1 MQAIRRMKIL
11 FAWEIGGNLGH
22 IAKYLPLLRLLR
34 QRGHE
39 LLFASKEIE
48 PAQSLL
54 APEGIAHVQ
63 APLVTR
69 FTGRIREP
77 ASFADILAEI
87 GFADAN
93 ALAGLLSG
101 WRHLFALYKPDVLV
115 AEYAPAAQLAGRLYG
130 VPCLSLSTGFEHPP
144 DVQPFPLFRPWSKL
158 STEDLLKKEEKLLEN
173 ANTVLTR
180 QGVAPMARLQ
190 DVLKTDLSLLTT
202 LPELDHYGARKGA
215 NYIGPMF
222 TLADG
227 LTRSWAELPG
237 RRVFAYLRPYPE
249 LPYMLDVLRDS
260 NASVLAVVP
269 GIGTE
274 RAATYSSERV
284 HVFGEHLKLE
294 PILRDMDLAI
304 THGGHGLAG
313 AFLLHGVPMLTVP
326 TNIEQYMTSSR
337 LIQLGIGKQVIR
349 NRVKTD
355 FASSVAQIAEV
366 PSYRARARVISKKYA
381 GHDADRMV
389 LRVANT
395 IERLPRQ
402 GVVQLSGSVT
412 GAPLL
417 H

>member
-1 MQAIRRMKIL
+1 MKIL

-48 PAQSLL
+48 LAQRLL
-54 APEGIAHVQ
+54 APEGITHVQ
-63 APLVTR
+63 APLVSR
-69 FTGRIREP
+69 FTGGIREP
-77 ASFADILAEI
+77 ASFADILSEI

-101 WRHLFALYKPDVLV
+101 WRNLFALYKPDVLV
-115 AEYAPAAQLAGRLYG
+115 AEYAPAARFAARLYG
-130 VPCLSLSTGFEHPP
+130 VPCLGLSTGFEHPP
-144 DVQPFPLFRPWSKL
+144 DMKPFPLFRPWLKL

-202 LPELDHYGARKGA
+202 LPELDHYGVRKGA
-215 NYIGPMF
+215 SYIGPMF

-227 LTRSWAELPG
+227 LTKHWAELSG
-237 RRVFAYLRPYPE
+237 HRVFAYLRPYPE
-249 LPYMLDVLRDS
+249 LPYMLDVMRDS

-274 RAATYSSERV
+274 RAAAYSCERV
-284 HVFGEHLKLE
+284 HVFEEHLKLA
-294 PILRDMDLAI
+294 PLLRDMDLAI

-326 TNIEQYMTSSR
+326 TNIEQYMMSSR
-337 LIQLGIGKQVIR
+337 LVQLGVGKQVTR
-349 NRVKTD
+349 NRVKMD
-355 FASSVAQIAEV
+355 FASCVAQIAEA
-366 PSYRARARVISKKYA
+366 PSYRERARVISKKYA
-381 GHDADRMV
+381 GHDADGMV

-395 IERLPRQ
+395 IERLPRL
-402 GVVQLSGSVT
+402 GAVQLSGSVT
-412 GAPLL
+412 RIPLL

>member
-1 MQAIRRMKIL
+1 MKIL

-48 PAQSLL
+48 LAQRLL

-69 FTGRIREP
+69 FTGGIREP

-87 GFADAN
+87 GFADAD

-101 WRHLFALYKPDVLV
+101 WRNLFELFKSDVLV
-115 AEYAPAAQLAGRLYG
+115 AEYAPAAQFAARLYG
-130 VPCLSLSTGFEHPP
+130 VPCLSLSTGFERPP
-144 DVQPFPLFRPWSKL
+144 DMQPFPLFRPWLKL
-158 STEDLLKKEEKLLEN
+158 STEALLKKEAKLLDV

-180 QGVAPMARLQ
+180 QGIAPMSRLQ
-190 DVLKTDLSLLTT
+190 DVLKTDRSFLTT

-227 LTRSWAELPG
+227 LTQDWAGLPG
-237 RRVFAYLRPYPE
+237 PRIFAYLRPYPE
-249 LPYMLDVLRDS
+249 LPYMLDALRDS

-274 RAATYSSERV
+274 RAAAYSNERV
-284 HVFGEHLKLE
+284 HVFEEPLKLA
-294 PILRDMDLAI
+294 PLLRDMDLAI

-313 AFLLHGVPMLTVP
+313 ALLLHGVPMLTVP
-326 TNIEQYMTSSR
+326 TNIEQYMMSNR
-337 LIQLGIGKQVIR
+337 LIQLGVGKQVIR
-349 NRVKTD
+349 NRVKMD
-355 FASSVAQIAEV
+355 FASCMAQIAEA
-366 PSYRARARVISKKYA
+366 PSYRERARVISKKYA
-381 GHDADRMV
+381 DYDADRMV

-395 IERLPRQ
+395 IERFPRQ
-402 GVVQLSGSVT
+402 NVMRLSGSET
-412 GAPLL
+412 GAPLQ

>member
-1 MQAIRRMKIL
+1 MKIL

-48 PAQSLL
+48 LAQHLL
-54 APEGIAHVQ
+54 APDGIAHVQ

-87 GFADAN
+87 GFADTN

-101 WRHLFALYKPDVLV
+101 WHNLFELFKPDVLV
-115 AEYAPAAQLAGRLYG
+115 AEYAPAAQFAARLYG
-130 VPCLSLSTGFEHPP
+130 VPCLGLSTGFERPP
-144 DVQPFPLFRPWSKL
+144 NVQPFPLFRPWLKL
-158 STEDLLKKEEKLLEN
+158 STETLLKKEAKLLDV
-173 ANTVLTR
+173 ANSVLTR
-180 QGVAPMARLQ
+180 QGIAPMTRLQ

-202 LPELDHYGARKGA
+202 LPELDHYGTRKGA

-227 LTRSWAELPG
+227 LTKNWAGLPG
-237 RRVFAYLRPYPE
+237 HRVFAYLRPYPE
-249 LPYMLDVLRDS
+249 LPYILDALRDS
-260 NASVLAVVP
+260 NNASVLAVVP

-274 RAATYSSERV
+274 RAAAYSNERV
-284 HVFGEHLKLE
+284 HVFDEPLKLALL
-294 PILRDMDLAI
+294 LRDMDLAI

-313 AFLLHGVPMLTVP
+313 ALLLHGVPMLTVP
-326 TNIEQYMTSSR
+326 TNIEQYMMSNR
-337 LIQLGIGKQVIR
+337 LIQLGVGKQVIR
-349 NRVKTD
+349 NRVKMD
-355 FASSVAQIAEV
+355 FASSMAQIAEA
-366 PSYRARARVISKKYA
+366 PSYSERARVISKKYA
-381 GHDADRMV
+381 DYDADRMV

-402 GVVQLSGSVT
+402 DVMRLSGSVT
-412 GAPLL
+412 EAPLR

>member
-1 MQAIRRMKIL
+1 MKIL

-39 LLFASKEIE
+39 LLFASKELE
-48 PAQSLL
+48 LAQRLL

-63 APLVTR
+63 APLLTR
-69 FTGRIREP
+69 FTGGIREP

-87 GFADAN
+87 GFSDAN

-101 WRHLFALYKPDVLV
+101 WRNLFALYKPDVLV
-115 AEYAPAAQLAGRLYG
+115 AEYAPVAQFAARLYG
-130 VPCLSLSTGFEHPP
+130 VPCLGLSTGFEHPP
-144 DVQPFPLFRPWSKL
+144 DVQPFTLFRPWLKL
-158 STEDLLKKEEKLLEN
+158 STEDLLKKEQELLEN

-180 QGVAPMARLQ
+180 QGIAPMSRLQ
-190 DVLKTDLSLLTT
+190 DVLNIDLRLLTT

-215 NYIGPMF
+215 SYIGPMF

-227 LTRSWAELPG
+227 LTKNWVGLPG
-237 RRVFAYLRPYPE
+237 PRIFAYLRPYPE
-249 LPYMLDVLRDS
+249 LPYMLDALRDS

-274 RAATYSSERV
+274 RAAAYSSERV
-284 HVFGEHLKLE
+284 HVFEEHLRLA
-294 PILRDMDLAI
+294 PLLRDMDLAI

-313 AFLLHGVPMLTVP
+313 AFLLNGVPMLTVP
-326 TNIEQYMTSSR
+326 TNIEQYMMSSR
-337 LIQLGIGKQVIR
+337 LIQLGVGKQVTR
-349 NRVKTD
+349 NRVKMD
-355 FASSVAQIAEV
+355 FASSMAQIAEA
-366 PSYRARARVISKKYA
+366 PSYRERARVIFKKYA
-381 GHDADRMV
+381 GHDADSMV

-402 GVVQLSGSVT
+402 GIVRLSDSVT
-412 GAPLL
+412 GVPLL

>member
-1 MQAIRRMKIL
+1 MQVIRHMKIL

-48 PAQSLL
+48 LAQRLL

-63 APLVTR
+63 APLVTH
-69 FTGRIREP
+69 FTGRIRQP

-87 GFADAN
+87 GFADSN

-101 WRHLFALYKPDVLV
+101 WRHLFALYKPDLLV
-115 AEYAPAAQLAGRLYG
+115 AEYAPAAQFAARLYG
-130 VPCLSLSTGFEHPP
+130 VHCLNLSTGFEYPP
-144 DVQPFPLFRPWSKL
+144 DVQPFPLFRPWLKL
-158 STEDLLKKEEKLLEN
+158 SPEDLLKKEEKLLEN
-173 ANTVLTR
+173 TNTVLTR
-180 QGVAPMARLQ
+180 QGIAPMARLQ
-190 DVLKTDLSLLTT
+190 DVLKTDLSLLAT

-222 TLADG
+222 TLVDG
-227 LTRSWAELPG
+227 LTKNWAELSG
-237 RRVFAYLRPYPE
+237 HRVFAYLRPYPE
-249 LPYMLDVLRDS
+249 LPYMLDALRDT

-274 RAATYSSERV
+274 RAAAYSSKRV
-284 HVFGEHLKLE
+284 HVFEEHLKLA
-294 PILRDMDLAI
+294 PLMRDMDLAI

-326 TNIEQYMTSSR
+326 TNIEQYMMSSR
-337 LIQLGIGKQVIR
+337 LIQLGVGKQVTR
-349 NRVKTD
+349 NRIKID
-355 FASSVAQIAEV
+355 FSSSLAQIAEI
-366 PSYRARARVISKKYA
+366 PSYREQARVISKKYA
-381 GHDADRMV
+381 GHDVDWVV
-389 LRVANT
+389 LRVAKT
-395 IERLPRQ
+395 IERLPLQ
-402 GVVQLSGSVT
+402 GVVRLSGSVT
-412 GAPLL
+412 GTPLL

>member
-1 MQAIRRMKIL
+1 MKIL

-48 PAQSLL
+48 LAQRLL

-87 GFADAN
+87 GFADTN

-101 WRHLFALYKPDVLV
+101 WRNLFELFKPDVLV
-115 AEYAPAAQLAGRLYG
+115 AEYAPAAQFAARLYD

-144 DVQPFPLFRPWSKL
+144 NVQPFPLFRPWLKL

-173 ANTVLTR
+173 TNIVLTR
-180 QGVAPMARLQ
+180 QGIAPMARLQ

-202 LPELDHYGARKGA
+202 LPELDHYGARKGGS
-215 NYIGPMF
+215 YIGPMF

-227 LTRSWAELPG
+227 LTQDWAGLPG
-237 RRVFAYLRPYPE
+237 PRIFAYLRPYPE
-249 LPYMLDVLRDS
+249 LSYMLDTLRDS

-269 GIGTE
+269 GIGIE
-274 RAATYSSERV
+274 RAATYSNERL
-284 HVFGEHLKLE
+284 HIFNEQLKLA
-294 PILRDMDLAI
+294 PLLPDMDLAI

-313 AFLLHGVPMLTVP
+313 AFLLNGVPMLTVP
-326 TNIEQYMTSSR
+326 TNIEQYMMSGR
-337 LIQLGIGKQVIR
+337 LIQLGVGKQVTR
-349 NRVKTD
+349 NRVKFD
-355 FASSVAQIAEV
+355 FISSIAKLAED
-366 PSYRARARVISKKYA
+366 PSCRERARAISRKYMDFDA
-381 GHDADRMV
+381 GQMV
-389 LRVANT
+389 LRIANT
-395 IERLPRQ
+395 LERLPRQ
-402 GVVQLSGSVT
+402 GAVQLSDSAT
-412 GAPLL
+412 RAPLL

>member
-1 MQAIRRMKIL
+1 MKIL
-11 FAWEIGGNLGH
+11 FAWEVGGNLGH

-48 PAQSLL
+48 LAQRLL
-54 APEGIAHVQ
+54 VPEGIAHVQ

-69 FTGRIREP
+69 FMGGIREP

-87 GFADAN
+87 GFADAD

-101 WRHLFALYKPDVLV
+101 WRNLFELFKPDVLV
-115 AEYAPAAQLAGRLYG
+115 AEYAPAAQFAARLYD
-130 VPCLSLSTGFEHPP
+130 VPCLGLSTGFEHPP
-144 DVQPFPLFRPWSKL
+144 NVQPFPLFRPWLKL
-158 STEDLLKKEEKLLEN
+158 SVEDLLKKEAKLLDV

-180 QGVAPMARLQ
+180 QGIAPMSRFQ

-202 LPELDHYGARKGA
+202 LPELDHYGTRKGT

-227 LTRSWAELPG
+227 LTKNWTGLPG
-237 RRVFAYLRPYPE
+237 HRVFAYLRPYPE
-249 LPYMLDVLRDS
+249 LPYILDALHDG

-274 RAATYSSERV
+274 RAIAYSNERV
-284 HVFGEHLKLE
+284 HVFDEPLKLA
-294 PILRDMDLAI
+294 PLLPDMDLAI

-313 AFLLHGVPMLTVP
+313 AFLLHGVPMLTIP
-326 TNIEQYMTSSR
+326 TNIEQYMMSNR
-337 LIQLGIGKQVIR
+337 LIQLGVGKQVIR
-349 NRVKTD
+349 NRVKID
-355 FASSVAQIAEV
+355 FASCMAQIAEA
-366 PSYRARARVISKKYA
+366 PSYRERARVISKKYA
-381 GHDADRMV
+381 DYDADRMV

-402 GVVQLSGSVT
+402 DVMRLNGSET
-412 GAPLL
+412 GAPL
-417 H
+417 

>member
-1 MQAIRRMKIL
+1 MKIL

-48 PAQSLL
+48 LAQHLL

-87 GFADAN
+87 GFADTN

-101 WRHLFALYKPDVLV
+101 WRNLFELFKPDVLV
-115 AEYAPAAQLAGRLYG
+115 AEYAPAAQFAARLYG
-130 VPCLSLSTGFEHPP
+130 VPCLGLSTGFEHPP
-144 DVQPFPLFRPWSKL
+144 NVQPFPLFRPWLKL
-158 STEDLLKKEEKLLEN
+158 STEALLKKEAKLLGVV
-173 ANTVLTR
+173 NTVLTR
-180 QGVAPMARLQ
+180 QGIAPMARLQ

-215 NYIGPMF
+215 SYIGPMF

-227 LTRSWAELPG
+227 LTQDWAGLPG
-237 RRVFAYLRPYPE
+237 SRIFAYLRPYPE
-249 LPYMLDVLRDS
+249 LPYMLDALSDS

-269 GIGTE
+269 GIGIE
-274 RAATYSSERV
+274 RAATYSNERL
-284 HVFGEHLKLE
+284 HVFSEQLKLA
-294 PILRDMDLAI
+294 PLLPDMDLAI
-304 THGGHGLAG
+304 THSGHGLAG
-313 AFLLHGVPMLTVP
+313 AFLLNGVPMLTVP
-326 TNIEQYMTSSR
+326 TNIEQYMMSGR
-337 LIQLGIGKQVIR
+337 LIQLGVGKQVTR
-349 NRVKTD
+349 DRVKFD
-355 FASSVAQIAEV
+355 FTSSITQIVEASSCREQ
-366 PSYRARARVISKKYA
+366 ARVISKKYA
-381 GHDADRMV
+381 GYDADRMV

-402 GVVQLSGSVT
+402 GAGQLSGSTTRANPMTLDV
-412 GAPLL
+412 
-417 H
+417 HS

>member
-1 MQAIRRMKIL
+1 MKTL

-22 IAKYLPLLRLLR
+22 IAKYLPLLRQLR

-39 LLFASKEIE
+39 LLFASKELE
-48 PAQSLL
+48 LAQRLL

-87 GFADAN
+87 GFADAD

-101 WRHLFALYKPDVLV
+101 WRTLFELFKPDVLV
-115 AEYAPAAQLAGRLYG
+115 AEYAPAAQFAARLYG
-130 VPCLSLSTGFEHPP
+130 VPCLSLGTGFEHPP
-144 DVQPFPLFRPWSKL
+144 NVQPFPLFRPWLKL
-158 STEDLLKKEEKLLEN
+158 STEALLKKEAKLLDVV
-173 ANTVLTR
+173 NTVLTR
-180 QGVAPMARLQ
+180 QGIAPMSRLQ

-215 NYIGPMF
+215 SYIGPMF

-227 LTRSWAELPG
+227 LTQDWAGLPG
-237 RRVFAYLRPYPE
+237 PRIFAYLRPYPE
-249 LPYMLDVLRDS
+249 LPYMLDALRDS

-274 RAATYSSERV
+274 RAAAYSSERV
-284 HVFGEHLKLE
+284 HVFEEHLKLA
-294 PILRDMDLAI
+294 PLLRDMDLAI

-313 AFLLHGVPMLTVP
+313 AFLLNGVPMLTVP
-326 TNIEQYMTSSR
+326 TNIEQYMMSGR
-337 LIQLGIGKQVIR
+337 LIQLGVGKQVTR
-349 NRVKTD
+349 DRVKFD
-355 FASSVAQIAEV
+355 FTSSIAQIVEASSCREQ
-366 PSYRARARVISKKYA
+366 ARVISKKYA
-381 GHDADRMV
+381 GYDADRMV

-402 GVVQLSGSVT
+402 GAGQLSGSTTRANPMTLDVH
-412 GAPLL
+412 A
-417 H
+417 

>member
-1 MQAIRRMKIL
+1 MKTL
-11 FAWEIGGNLGH
+11 FVWEIGGNLGH
-22 IAKYLPLLRLLR
+22 IAKYLPLLRQLR

-39 LLFASKEIE
+39 LLFASKELE
-48 PAQSLL
+48 LAQRLL

-101 WRHLFALYKPDVLV
+101 WRNLFALYKPDVLV
-115 AEYAPAAQLAGRLYG
+115 AEYAPAAQFAARLYG
-130 VPCLSLSTGFEHPP
+130 VPCLGLSTGFEHPP
-144 DVQPFPLFRPWSKL
+144 DVRPFPLFRPWLRL
-158 STEDLLKKEEKLLEN
+158 SAEDLLKKEEKLLEN

-180 QGVAPMARLQ
+180 QGIAPMARLQ

-215 NYIGPMF
+215 SYIGPMF

-227 LTRSWAELPG
+227 LTKNWVGLPG
-237 RRVFAYLRPYPE
+237 PRIFAYLRPYPE
-249 LPYMLDVLRDS
+249 LPYMLDALRDS

-269 GIGTE
+269 GIGAE
-274 RAATYSSERV
+274 RAATYSSERL
-284 HVFGEHLKLE
+284 HIFGEQLKLA
-294 PILRDMDLAI
+294 PLLPDMDLAI

-313 AFLLHGVPMLTVP
+313 AFLLNGVPMLTVP
-326 TNIEQYMTSSR
+326 TNIEQYMMSGR
-337 LIQLGIGKQVIR
+337 LIQLGVGKQVTR
-349 NRVKTD
+349 DRVKFD
-355 FASSVAQIAEV
+355 FTSSIAQIVEA
-366 PSYRARARVISKKYA
+366 PSCRERARVISKKYA
-381 GHDADRMV
+381 GYDADRMV

-402 GVVQLSGSVT
+402 GAVQLSGSAT
-412 GAPLL
+412 RAPLS

>member
-1 MQAIRRMKIL
+1 MKIL

-48 PAQSLL
+48 LAQHLL

-87 GFADAN
+87 GFADTN
-93 ALAGLLSG
+93 ALAALLSG
-101 WRHLFALYKPDVLV
+101 WRNLFDLFKPDVLV
-115 AEYAPAAQLAGRLYG
+115 AEYAPAAQFAARLYG
-130 VPCLSLSTGFEHPP
+130 VPCLNLSTGFEHPP
-144 DVQPFPLFRPWSKL
+144 DVQPFPLFRPWLKL
-158 STEDLLKKEEKLLEN
+158 STEALLKKEAKLLDV

-180 QGVAPMARLQ
+180 QGIAPMSRLQ

-202 LPELDHYGARKGA
+202 LPELDHYGARKRA
-215 NYIGPMF
+215 SYIGPMF

-227 LTRSWAELPG
+227 LTQNWAGHPG
-237 RRVFAYLRPYPE
+237 PRIFAYLRPYPE
-249 LPYMLDVLRDS
+249 LPYMLDALSDS

-269 GIGTE
+269 GIGIE
-274 RAATYSSERV
+274 RAATYSNERL
-284 HVFGEHLKLE
+284 HIFGEQLKLA
-294 PILRDMDLAI
+294 PLLPDMDLAI

-313 AFLLHGVPMLTVP
+313 AFLLHGVPMLTIP
-326 TNIEQYMTSSR
+326 TNIEQYMLSGR
-337 LIQLGIGKQVIR
+337 LTQLGVGKQVTSD
-349 NRVKTD
+349 RVKFD
-355 FASSVAQIAEV
+355 FTSSIAQIVEA
-366 PSYRARARVISKKYA
+366 PSCREQARVISKKYA
-381 GHDADRMV
+381 GYDADRMV
-389 LRVANT
+389 SRVANT

-402 GVVQLSGSVT
+402 GLFS
-412 GAPLL
+412 
-417 H
+417 